1 VFNYVR
7 SHGNGGYIPVQ
18 TSTARCDEWFGDSGV
33 AVQEIT
39 VPVVKDAINC
49 VPRGCG
55 IRLINKNFASSGSQG
70 ILSKK
75 PASPV
80 ISLFDFGSNLPMF
93 LSPWKL

>member
-1 VFNYVR
+1 MLEAMEMGAIYRFKPQLLVAT
-7 SHGNGGYIPVQ
+7 NG
-18 TSTARCDEWFGDSGV
+18 FGDSGV
-33 AVQEIT
+33 AVHEIT

-55 IRLINKNFASSGSQG
+55 IRLVSKNFASGSQG